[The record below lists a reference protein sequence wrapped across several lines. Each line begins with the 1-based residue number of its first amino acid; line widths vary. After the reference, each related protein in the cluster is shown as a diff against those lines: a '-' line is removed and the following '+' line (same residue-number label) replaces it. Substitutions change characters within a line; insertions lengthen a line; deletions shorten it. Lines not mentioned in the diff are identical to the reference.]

1 MDSGIVLAA
10 FGCWVLADFG
20 GGELLVDLLS
30 FFSIWIALVYAMM
43 ILNLS
48 MQTTGTPGGV
58 EREHVKVLHNFNC
71 SSYPLII
78 DIT

>member
-10 FGCWVLADFG
+10 FDCWVFAAFG
-20 GGELLVDLLS
+20 GGELLEDLLS
-30 FFSIWIALVYAMM
+30 FFSIWLALVYAMM